1 MREWRSNVTA
11 REGDTEDLAPTAV
24 TGTVVRAW
32 DSEPTTV
39 RVTVESALGEAV
51 FAALEEVRDDGF
63 DYSLS
68 AEPGAGAKLHFI
80 CDF

>member
-1 MREWRSNVTA
+1 MKEWRSNVTG
-11 REGDTEDLAPTAV
+11 RIGGTEDLDPVAV

-39 RVTVESALGEAV
+39 RLTVESALSETV
-51 FAALEEVRDDGF
+51 FAVLEEVRDDGF